1 MGRLFMQIDVILDQ
15 LTEIVMDPMF
25 QLLVL
30 FFIIIAVVIFAL
42 RRRSGPSRSPV
53 IGKIQKMIGDVERE
67 RAIKVPE
74 VKSRST
80 IVTEIFESE
89 MKSVGLQPSTESG
102 YIPVSYTPLAR
113 FLAERGIANDIAS
126 AISAGLKEE
135 ETEED
140 VRNIIDA
147 AAGTPDID
155 LTPEEIKKA
164 QDLAVEEWNRVRK
177 SSGT

>member
-1 MGRLFMQIDVILDQ
+1 MQIDVILDQ
-15 LTEIVMDPMF
+15 LTGLVMDPIF

-30 FFIIIAVVIFAL
+30 LFIILAVVIFAV
-42 RRRSGPSRSPV
+42 RRRGGPSRSPTV
-53 IGKIQKMIGDVERE
+53 GKIQRMIGDVEKE
-67 RAIKVPE
+67 RTVKVPE
-74 VKSRST
+74 VKSRET
-80 IVTEIFESE
+80 IVTEMFESE
-89 MKSVGLQPSTESG
+89 MKSVGLQPSTEAG

-135 ETEED
+135 ETEEA

-164 QDLAVEEWNRVRK
+164 QDLAVEEWNRIRQ
-177 SSGT
+177 SSGI

>member
-1 MGRLFMQIDVILDQ
+1 MQIDAILNQ
-15 LTEIVMDPMF
+15 LIELVMDPMF

-30 FFIIIAVVIFAL
+30 FFIILAVVIFAV
-42 RRRSGPSRSPV
+42 RRRGGPSRSPAV
-53 IGKIQKMIGDVERE
+53 GKIQRMIGDVEKE
-67 RAIKVPE
+67 RTVKVPE
-74 VKSRST
+74 VKSRET

-89 MKSVGLQPSTESG
+89 MRLVGLQPSTETG

-164 QDLAVEEWNRVRK
+164 QDLAVEEWNRIRK

>member
-1 MGRLFMQIDVILDQ
+1 MQIDVILNQ
-15 LTEIVMDPMF
+15 LTELVMDPMF

-30 FFIIIAVVIFAL
+30 FFIILAVVILAI
-42 RRRSGPSRSPV
+42 RRRGGPSRSPAV
-53 IGKIQKMIGDVERE
+53 GKIQRMLGDVEKE
-67 RAIKVPE
+67 RTVKAPE
-74 VKSRST
+74 VKSRET
-80 IVTEIFESE
+80 IVTELFESE
-89 MKSVGLQPSTESG
+89 MRSVGLQPSTESG

-135 ETEED
+135 ESEED

-147 AAGTPDID
+147 AAATPDIE

-177 SSGT
+177 LSGT

>member
-1 MGRLFMQIDVILDQ
+1 MQFDVILNQ
-15 LTEIVMDPMF
+15 LIDLFMDPMF
-25 QLLVL
+25 QYLVL
-30 FFIIIAVVIFAL
+30 FFIMLALVIFAL
-42 RRRSGPSRSPV
+42 RRRRGPSRSPAV
-53 IGKIQKMIGDVERE
+53 GKMQKMIGDVEKE
-67 RAIKVPE
+67 RSVKVPE
-74 VKSRST
+74 VKSRDT
-80 IVTEIFESE
+80 IVTEMFETE
-89 MKSVGLQPSTESG
+89 MKSIGLQPSTESG

-135 ETEED
+135 RTEED

-155 LTPEEIKKA
+155 LTPEEVKKA

-177 SSGT
+177 SGGT

>member
-1 MGRLFMQIDVILDQ
+1 
-15 LTEIVMDPMF
+15 MDPMF
-25 QLLVL
+25 QYLVL
-30 FFIIIAVVIFAL
+30 FFIMLAVVIFAI
-42 RRRSGPSRSPV
+42 RRRGGPSRYPV
-53 IGKIQKMIGDVERE
+53 VGKIQKMIGDVEKE
-67 RAIKVPE
+67 RTVKVPD
-74 VKSRST
+74 VKSRET
-80 IVTEIFESE
+80 IITEKFESE

-135 ETEED
+135 QTEED

-155 LTPEEIKKA
+155 LTPDEIKKA

-177 SSGT
+177 SGGA

>member
-1 MGRLFMQIDVILDQ
+1 MQIDVILNQ
-15 LTEIVMDPMF
+15 LTELIMDPMF

-30 FFIIIAVVIFAL
+30 FFIIIAVVIFAI
-42 RRRSGPSRSPV
+42 RRRGGPSRSPAV
-53 IGKIQKMIGDVERE
+53 GKIQRMLGDVEKE
-67 RAIKVPE
+67 RAVKAPE
-74 VKSRST
+74 VKSRET
-80 IVTEIFESE
+80 IVTEMFESE

-102 YIPVSYTPLAR
+102 YIPISYTPLAR

-135 ETEED
+135 KTEED

-147 AAGTPDID
+147 AAATPDID
-155 LTPEEIKKA
+155 LTPEEIEKA